1 MFKVYYLIFLIYQC
15 YLFYLQVAKI
25 LFYAIICSARKK
37 EYNMTEELLVK
48 IKKEYED
55 QIKGLEKYNEYARLR
70 NRLAKDEEIKAS
82 LGLPYTRDM
91 YLPEKL
97 KNK

>member
-1 MFKVYYLIFLIYQC
+1 
-15 YLFYLQVAKI
+15 
-25 LFYAIICSARKK
+25 
-37 EYNMTEELLVK
+37 MTEELLVK
-48 IKKEYED
+48 IKKEYEN

-91 YLPEKL
+91 YLPEKTEEQVIKKPL
-97 KNK
+97 QKKISSKPFHIH